1 MIPYLY
7 SSCLMLP
14 DLTNILPLGLG
25 TLSIRVT
32 SQSLSVKLNEL
43 AMSAGDSNLLPLHY
57 LNLVENK
64 Q

>member
-1 MIPYLY
+1 
-7 SSCLMLP
+7 MLP